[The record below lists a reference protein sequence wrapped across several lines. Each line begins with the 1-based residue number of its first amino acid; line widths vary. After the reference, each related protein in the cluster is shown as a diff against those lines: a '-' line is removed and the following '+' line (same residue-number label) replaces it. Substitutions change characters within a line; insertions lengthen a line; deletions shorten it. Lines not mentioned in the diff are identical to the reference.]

1 MLLGLATIFAGSL
14 DDYFNRPR
22 AVGFILLFCL
32 FTLTHINRDIESGL
46 IARGQA
52 ELLVYTD
59 NFVKTFNGTC
69 FLSSREQLE
78 VVTLFKKHSH
88 YIPWFTTLFF
98 AVFHGGFETCVVIC
112 LWVLPRVP
120 RYRDPRVAEAAK
132 HPLLL
137 KAISVAIVAWGFRD
151 RLPTECHWF
160 SCPLSLFVK

>member
-98 AVFHGGFETCVVIC
+98 AVFHGGFETLVVIW

-120 RYRDPRVAEAAK
+120 RHHNPLVAFAAK

-137 KAISVAIVAWGFRD
+137 KAISVVIIARGFRG